1 MTARVLGVTAAATAA
16 GSRTNVS
23 GSTSTSTARAPH
35 SSTAFAVAGN
45 V

>member
-16 GSRTNVS
+16 TSRLKVS
-23 GSTSTSTARAPH
+23 GSMSTRTAFAPH
-35 SSTAFAVAGN
+35 SSTTFAVAGN